1 MMMARPNTRA
11 VCGTTALSVA
21 PSRTCR
27 CQSSGRV
34 MVSLVPTGVAAAAA
48 AALALALVVVSAR
61 RRPQHD
67 AAATLG
73 GRASARAIALC

>member
-34 MVSLVPTGVAAAAA
+34 MVSLVPTGVAAAA
-48 AALALALVVVSAR
+48 LALALVVVSAR